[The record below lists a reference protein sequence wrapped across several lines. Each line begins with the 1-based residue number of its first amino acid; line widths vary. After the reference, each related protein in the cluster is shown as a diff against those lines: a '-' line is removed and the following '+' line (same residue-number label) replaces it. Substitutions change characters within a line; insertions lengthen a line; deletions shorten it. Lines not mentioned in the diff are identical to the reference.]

1 MPSNKYILENIS
13 SHRGVIICSSH
24 PSITLLTRFQQRLLR
39 FLVRN
44 CSPVGDRSAGTLLKI
59 IKDRVKPGSTIIS
72 DCWRAYDCL
81 ESEGYQHL
89 KVNHSLNFVDPCLHG
104 SRCQT
109 LPSVIFIKGK
119 WLLFLSCNLF

>member
-1 MPSNKYILENIS
+1 MEIDESKFGKRKYNVGRVIEGQWVFGAIC
-13 SHRGVIICSSH
+13 RG
-24 PSITLLTRFQQRLLR
+24 TRDF
-39 FLVRN
+39 FMV
-44 CSPVGDRSAGTLLKI
+44 PVGNRSAGTLLKI